1 MKNLQEDQTAII
13 RPPELAHHTKLP
25 ENATWEL
32 YIHNWVACQGGK
44 EEHLHC
50 SLFPKMTTK
59 EGIKT
64 WTSHVNE
71 SVEQTNEES
80 TNGFQGT
87 WTQLTIHYSKLED
100 RWYYVKSLQW
110 RERTSNTLS
119 TKRLK
124 KSLNKILY
132 VLGYSMVQPSSKCS
146 SSEEGKLYDYDVLVK
161 YDCPS
166 MI

>member
-1 MKNLQEDQTAII
+1 
-13 RPPELAHHTKLP
+13 
-25 ENATWEL
+25 
-32 YIHNWVACQGGK
+32 
-44 EEHLHC
+44 
-50 SLFPKMTTK
+50 
-59 EGIKT
+59 
-64 WTSHVNE
+64 
-71 SVEQTNEES
+71 
-80 TNGFQGT
+80 
-87 WTQLTIHYSKLED
+87 
-100 RWYYVKSLQW
+100 VKSLQW

-124 KSLNKILY
+124 KWLNKILY